1 MDQYFSFL
9 EYSELINQIEDLA
22 QKVKFYED
30 ETTVF
35 MEAYRDQMHESAG
48 GDKPNYSDLKEDDEA
63 WVQRIIKGKMIK
75 GKLIDFEKL
84 HSIKDRKV
92 GEKLT

>member
-9 EYSELINQIEDLA
+9 EYSNLINQI
-22 QKVKFYED
+22 
-30 ETTVF
+30 
-35 MEAYRDQMHESAG
+35 
-48 GDKPNYSDLKEDDEA
+48 
-63 WVQRIIKGKMIK
+63 KGKRIK

-92 GEKLT
+92 G